1 MAKKQIFF
9 HDDARASLKNGADDL
24 ADAVK
29 VTMGPKGRSVILGK
43 KYGSPVVTND
53 GNAIAKEIE
62 FKEPSRN
69 IGARMLRETVTE
81 THKLVG
87 GGTTTATLIAQRILQ
102 EGIKV
107 VIAGANPMKIKQ
119 GIDKAVETAID
130 YIKSQ
135 SKEIKSREDI
145 LKVASVSANNDT
157 EIGNLIADAL
167 NKVGKDGVVTIEEA
181 KSVETGIELVEGMQ
195 FDKGYI
201 SPYMAT
207 NPETMEAE
215 MENPVILIHDKKISG
230 LQPILPLLQK
240 VAQIA
245 RPLLIIAEDVE
256 GEALT
261 ALVVNKINGA
271 LDVTA
276 VKAPG
281 YGDKRQEILMD
292 IATATGG
299 RVISEELG
307 FKLEN
312 VVIGMLGQAKRVIV
326 DKDNTTIIDGN
337 GEKDKIDARANQI
350 RRQIEDT
357 KSDYDREK
365 LQERLAKLISE
376 VAIISIGAATETAMK
391 EKKART
397 QDSLSATK
405 LALEEGAVIGGGATL
420 LRAASAIDKLEL
432 QGDEAIGANI
442 VKIAIKEPMRCIAEN
457 AGMEGSVVLNHVL
470 EMGEN
475 FGFNALT
482 GKVEDLVSAGIL
494 DPTMTVCS
502 ALKSAASVA
511 GMMLTTEAMIT
522 EISEE

>member
-1 MAKKQIFF
+1 
-9 HDDARASLKNGADDL
+9 
-24 ADAVK
+24 
-29 VTMGPKGRSVILGK
+29 
-43 KYGSPVVTND
+43 
-53 GNAIAKEIE
+53 
-62 FKEPSRN
+62 
-69 IGARMLRETVTE
+69 
-81 THKLVG
+81 
-87 GGTTTATLIAQRILQ
+87 
-102 EGIKV
+102 
-107 VIAGANPMKIKQ
+107 
-119 GIDKAVETAID
+119 
-130 YIKSQ
+130 
-135 SKEIKSREDI
+135 
-145 LKVASVSANNDT
+145 
-157 EIGNLIADAL
+157 
-167 NKVGKDGVVTIEEA
+167 
-181 KSVETGIELVEGMQ
+181 
-195 FDKGYI
+195 
-201 SPYMAT
+201 
-207 NPETMEAE
+207 
-215 MENPVILIHDKKISG
+215 
-230 LQPILPLLQK
+230 
-240 VAQIA
+240 
-245 RPLLIIAEDVE
+245 LLIIAEDVE

-281 YGDKRQEILMD
+281 YGDKRQEMLMD
-292 IATATGG
+292 IATATGA

-326 DKDNTTIIDGN
+326 DKDNTTIIDGG

-365 LQERLAKLISE
+365 LQERLAKLISG
-376 VAIISIGAATETAMK
+376 VAIINIGAATETAMK

-397 QDSLSATK
+397 QDSLSAAK

-457 AGMEGSVVLNHVL
+457 AGMEGSVVINHVL

-482 GKVEDLVSAGIL
+482 GQVEDLVSAGIL

-502 ALKSAASVA
+502 SLKSAASVA
-511 GMMLTTEAMIT
+511 GMMLTTEAIIT
-522 EISEE
+522 EIPEK